1 MQFTV
6 TGSFNVTFF
15 IIIFKCF
22 IIIIIIIIKY
32 YFILLNFFLWGWLM
46 LVKLFL
52 ITIFNDH
59 LPPSLWPLKIKWAFF
74 FFAAVPF

>member
-22 IIIIIIIIKY
+22 ITIIIIIIKY
-32 YFILLNFFLWGWLM
+32 YFTLLNFFL
-46 LVKLFL
+46 
-52 ITIFNDH
+52 
-59 LPPSLWPLKIKWAFF
+59 
-74 FFAAVPF
+74 